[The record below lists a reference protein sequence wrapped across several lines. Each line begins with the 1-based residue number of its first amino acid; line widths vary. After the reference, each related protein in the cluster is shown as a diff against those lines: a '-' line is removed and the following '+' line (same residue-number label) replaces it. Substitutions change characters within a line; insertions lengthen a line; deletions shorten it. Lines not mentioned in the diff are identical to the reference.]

1 MSSERQPLL
10 NRRTSVQAPVSY
22 LSQGSN
28 QDGGVLRSVS
38 LDPSEEEL
46 QRRKAHFYRNEAHH
60 SMVDS
65 SETVT
70 LSWQNVN
77 VYVNPPSRACCR
89 GPDPA
94 LERKHV
100 LRNGKFSSFLINN
113 STWPSQK

>member
-46 QRRKAHFYRNEAHH
+46 QRRKAHFYRTKRSRVIH
-60 SMVDS
+60 
-65 SETVT
+65 ET
-70 LSWQNVN
+70 
-77 VYVNPPSRACCR
+77 
-89 GPDPA
+89 
-94 LERKHV
+94 
-100 LRNGKFSSFLINN
+100 LRHI
-113 STWPSQK
+113 T